1 LKIFLNIIYVD
12 GLYITS
18 SALHIKFSGGSI
30 EDNKPYYITRI
41 PSESLKTIMDMQS
54 EDEFGDND
62 GDATLSSR
70 FKNLSG
76 Q

>member
-1 LKIFLNIIYVD
+1 MIYVD

-18 SALHIKFSGGSI
+18 SALHIKFSGGST

-41 PSESLKTIMDMQS
+41 PSESLKTIMNMQS
-54 EDEFGDND
+54 GDDEFGDND
-62 GDATLSSR
+62 GEATLSSR
-70 FKNLSG
+70 LKTLSG